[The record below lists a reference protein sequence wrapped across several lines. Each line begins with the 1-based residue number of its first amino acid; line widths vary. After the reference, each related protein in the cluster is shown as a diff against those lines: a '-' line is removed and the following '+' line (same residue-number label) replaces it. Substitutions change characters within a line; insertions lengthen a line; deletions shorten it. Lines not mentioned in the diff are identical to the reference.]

1 MGYIFISHF
10 FVLFLYNKLKLIQM
24 ETLITIFFN
33 SLGFV
38 VSDSGIL
45 YTKTKFAKFIAD
57 MAVRDGSL
65 MKLTT
70 NLYSKHIR

>member
-1 MGYIFISHF
+1 
-10 FVLFLYNKLKLIQM
+10 M
-24 ETLITIFFN
+24 ETLFTIFFN

-45 YTKTKFAKFIAD
+45 YTKTKFANLIAE
-57 MAVRDGSL
+57 MAVKEGSL
-65 MKLTT
+65 VKLTT

>member
-1 MGYIFISHF
+1 
-10 FVLFLYNKLKLIQM
+10 M
-24 ETLITIFFN
+24 ETLFTIFFN

-45 YTKTKFAKFIAD
+45 YTKTKFARFIAD

-65 MKLTT
+65 IKLTT